1 MPLVING
8 ETIDDALLEQEFA
21 AIKAHFES
29 LGNVSC
35 CERDGEFRGYARD
48 NIVARVLLAQ
58 EPERTAEPLPDAEID
73 TAIAQLK
80 ASHGGED
87 KFAAATGFSP
97 DQAPALR

>member
-8 ETIDDALLEQEFA
+8 EQIDDALLEQEFS

-35 CERDGEFRGYARD
+35 CERDEEFRGYARD

-58 EPERTAEPLPDAEID
+58 EAERTVAPLTDVEID
-73 TAIAQLK
+73 SAIEQLK
-80 ASHGGED
+80 AEHGGEE
-87 KFAAATGFSP
+87 KFAAATGFSR
-97 DQAPALR
+97 DQ